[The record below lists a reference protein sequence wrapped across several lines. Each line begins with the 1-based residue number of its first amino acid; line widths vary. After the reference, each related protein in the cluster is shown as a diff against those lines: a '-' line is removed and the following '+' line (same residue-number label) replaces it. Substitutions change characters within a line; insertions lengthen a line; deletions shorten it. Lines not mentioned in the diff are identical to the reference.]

1 MDGNLHAQHIQMGFR
16 QPIFAALSQN
26 RRYAIMGSDTSR
38 LIEHLKL
45 LEKFYS
51 SLFSFNPYLGSY
63 SIRSRYFY
71 LRDTFDCVLNYGEK
85 VWDIYKNE
93 KKFLRVTF

>member
-16 QPIFAALSQN
+16 QPIFAALSQS
-26 RRYAIMGSDTSR
+26 RRYAIMGSDTSQ

-51 SLFSFNPYLGSY
+51 SFKERFIMLTTILTTKTVC
-63 SIRSRYFY
+63 
-71 LRDTFDCVLNYGEK
+71 LRLLMSESVLLHRMEH
-85 VWDIYKNE
+85 
-93 KKFLRVTF
+93 R